1 MEAPLGA
8 VRALLVDDDGA
19 YRALTR
25 TRLTELGAPAID
37 LHEAASCSE
46 LDAAR
51 AVHPFDVYLLDHG
64 LPDGDGLEA
73 AREILASEPEAVIV
87 MLTGRD
93 DLALDGAAEEL
104 GIITSL
110 PKDGCDAGALGRTIR
125 HGVRLQ
131 RERRVLR
138 ESDRRYE
145 EAQAI
150 ARVGSWRLDLPTGRG
165 TWSREMFRIYGLEAA
180 EGVPSHPEFLEL
192 IAPADRARVDEV
204 TRAARERGEPFAL
217 EHDVVASDGGS
228 RRVHTR
234 GEVVLDAYGVVVAL
248 IGTTQDV
255 TELRDAE
262 RRLRDSEGLF
272 RAAFE
277 DAPVGVAVCAVDGT
291 ILSANPAAARLLGLE
306 RDDPVRHA
314 LDALIHPSE
323 LDDHLRHLWAL
334 VGGEIERYT
343 LETRLVHA
351 DGHELCAQLDASTL
365 HPSDGRG
372 RQVIVHIQD
381 ITERKRAREELV
393 TTAEGLADAQAIAQ
407 VGSWEWDIRAD
418 AFRWSDQLARIFGR
432 PPADCPPDREAFLRC
447 LHPDDEAEI
456 AVIIEES
463 LATGRPYTAEH
474 RVLRPDG
481 EVRTVLARGEPFFDG
496 DGRPLGL
503 RGTGQDVT
511 ERRRSEAALR
521 EAQERFRG
529 AFEEAPIGMAVTTL
543 EGRFL
548 EVNRS
553 LCELTGYGAD
563 QLLTL
568 PGGGLTHPED
578 QRAERA
584 TRIALIDGD
593 VATQAG
599 ERRITHALGHSLW
612 VSVQSTIIRDGAGRP
627 LHLLTQMQD
636 ITARRR
642 FEEQLQHMADHDPL
656 TGLLNRRAFGEE
668 LDRHVALG
676 RRYGLEGALL
686 VLDLDQFK
694 AVNDTLGHNAGDEL
708 IASAAA
714 QLQRS
719 LRESDV
725 LARLGGDE
733 FAVLLPRGGAPEART
748 VAAKLLRA
756 VRGTQILGGR
766 TGREITS
773 SIGVALIDSA
783 SATADELL
791 VNADLAMYDA
801 KEEGRDR
808 FSLYSDDDQS
818 QPRIKAR
825 LTWLERIEEALDAD
839 NFVLHAQPILDIHR
853 NVISH
858 HELLLRMVTA
868 DGDLV
873 PPGAFLYVAERFN
886 LVSRIDRWVMERAV
900 ELLDRHAVEGQPLAL
915 TVNLSGKTLAD
926 DDFLP
931 ALERAIERR
940 QAQPQRLTFELT
952 ETAAVTN
959 IHLARRFAQRL
970 QSLGCRFALDDFGAG
985 FGSFFYLKH
994 LPFDYLK
1001 IDGEFVRNCPDS
1013 RADQLIIKAV
1023 VEIAQGLGKETI
1035 AEFTEDDRT
1044 LRFLQR
1050 QGVDYAQGFHIG
1062 RPVPVEQ
1069 ALAASVD

>member
-1 MEAPLGA
+1 MEASHRA
-8 VRALLVDDDGA
+8 VRTLLVDDDDA
-19 YRALTR
+19 YRALTLA
-25 TRLTELGAPAID
+25 RLAELDEPEIE

-46 LDAAR
+46 LAAAR
-51 AVHPFDVYLLDHG
+51 SEGAFDVYVLG
-64 LPDGDGLEA
+64 LGDGLEA
-73 AREILASEPEAVIV
+73 AREILTSEPEAVVV

-93 DLALDGAAEEL
+93 DPAVDRAAEEL
-104 GIITSL
+104 GIFTFL
-110 PKDGCDAGALGRTIR
+110 PKDGCDAGALGRAIR
-125 HGVRLQ
+125 YGVRLR
-131 RERRVLR
+131 RERQVLR

-150 ARVGSWRLDLPTGRG
+150 ARVGSWRLDLATGNG
-165 TWSREMFRIYGLEAA
+165 TWSREMLRIYGLAA
-180 EGVPSHPEFLEL
+180 GDEVPSYHEFLER
-192 IAPADRARVDEV
+192 IAPADRPRVDEAN
-204 TRAARERGEPFAL
+204 RNARERGEPFAL
-217 EHDVVASDGGS
+217 EHDVIAADGGR
-228 RRVHTR
+228 RRVHSR
-234 GEVVLDAYGVVVAL
+234 GEVVLGPDGAAIAL
-248 IGTTQDV
+248 VGTTRDV
-255 TELRDAE
+255 TELRNAE

-277 DAPVGVAVCAVDGT
+277 HAPVGVAVCGVDGT
-291 ILSANPAAARLLGLE
+291 ILSANPVLERLLGVEAGGVGLQ
-306 RDDPVRHA
+306 A
-314 LDALIHPSE
+314 LDQLVHPSE
-323 LDDHLRHLWAL
+323 LDEHLRHLWAL
-334 VGGEIERYT
+334 VGGEIERYS
-343 LETRLVHA
+343 LETRLTHA
-351 DGHELCAQLDASTL
+351 EGHEVWVQLDASVL
-365 HPSDGRG
+365 QPSDGRN
-372 RQVIVHIQD
+372 RQVIVHLQD
-381 ITERKRAREELV
+381 ISDRRRARDALH
-393 TTAEGLADAQAIAQ
+393 TTAKGLADAQAIAQ
-407 VGSWEWDIRAD
+407 IGSWEWDLRAD

-432 PPADCPPDREAFLRC
+432 APGDCPHDRAAFLRC
-447 LHPDDEAEI
+447 LHPDDHAEI
-456 AVIIEES
+456 GRLIEES
-463 LATGRPYTAEH
+463 LSTGRPYIAEH

-481 EVRTVLARGEPFFDG
+481 EVRTVLGHGEPSLDG
-496 DGRPLGL
+496 DGRPIGL
-503 RGTGQDVT
+503 RGTAQDIT

-543 EGRFL
+543 DGRFL

-553 LCELTGYGAD
+553 LCELTGHGPD
-563 QLLTL
+563 ELLAL
-568 PGGGLTHPED
+568 PDGGLTHPDD
-578 QRAERA
+578 QPAERA
-584 TRIALIDGD
+584 TRIALIDGEI
-593 VATQAG
+593 ATQAG
-599 ERRITHALGHSLW
+599 ERRIIHALGHSLW
-612 VSVQSTIIRDGAGRP
+612 VSVQSTLIRDGAGRP
-627 LHLLTQMQD
+627 LHLLAQMQD

-668 LDRHVALG
+668 LDRHVARG

-714 QLQRS
+714 QLEQT

-733 FAVLLPRGGAPEART
+733 FAVLLPRGGAAEAST

-756 VRGTQILGGR
+756 IRGTQVLGGR
-766 TGREITS
+766 TGREITA
-773 SIGVALIDSA
+773 SIGVAVIDSA

-801 KEEGRDR
+801 KEDGHDR
-808 FSLYSDDDQS
+808 FSLYSDDDQF

-825 LTWLERIEEALDAD
+825 LTWLQRIEEALETDA
-839 NFVLHAQPILDIHR
+839 FVLYAQPILDIHR

-858 HELLLRMVTA
+858 HELLLRMVTD

-873 PPGAFLYVAERFN
+873 PPGAFLYVAERFD
-886 LVSRIDRWVMERAV
+886 LVARIDRWVMERAV
-900 ELLDRHAVEGQPLAL
+900 ELIEHHAVEGGPPSL

-926 DDFLP
+926 SDFLP
-931 ALERAIERR
+931 ALE
-940 QAQPQRLTFELT
+940 QALARHEAHPRCLTFELT
-952 ETAAVTN
+952 ETAAVGN
-959 IHLARRFAQRL
+959 MPLARRFAQRL

-985 FGSFFYLKH
+985 FGSFYYLKH

-1001 IDGEFVRNCPDS
+1001 IDGEFIRNCTAS

-1050 QGVDYAQGFHIG
+1050 QGVDFAQGFHIG
-1062 RPVPVEQ
+1062 RPAPVEQ
-1069 ALAASVD
+1069 ALAALVD